1 MRKKKMKVRN
11 IKFKFDK
18 ESNENIYLSTFL
30 QTFSALLP
38 AGERFFV
45 DSVRQY
51 RTGLN
56 SRLDKDVGLFIG
68 QEAMHAREHTVYN
81 RINAKKL
88 EKIEKRVKRLLDFG
102 QKHLPKS
109 ARLSITVALEHY
121 TALIAEKLLTDERLR
136 SMVDKSVI
144 DFWTWHAIEETEHKS
159 VAYDVY
165 ETKVNSYLLRV
176 LTMIPVTVFLF
187 VIQTKNHLT
196 LLSELDEL
204 TLKGLLGWNMFL
216 WNPID
221 GIFSSL
227 IPNYLD
233 FYSPLFHPSNHDTSG
248 LLLKYNDYPGLRTN

>member
-1 MRKKKMKVRN
+1 MKVRN
-11 IKFKFDK
+11 IKFKFDN
-18 ESNENIYLSTFL
+18 SENKNVYLSTFL

-38 AGERFFV
+38 RGEMFFV
-45 DSVRQY
+45 DAVRQY
-51 RTGLN
+51 REGLN
-56 SRLDKDVGLFIG
+56 SKLDKEVSLFIG
-68 QEAMHAREHTVYN
+68 QEAMHAREHAVYN
-81 RINAKKL
+81 RLHAKKL
-88 EKIEKRVKRLLDFG
+88 EKMEKRVKRLLDFG
-102 QKHLPKS
+102 QKYIPKS
-109 ARLSITVALEHY
+109 VRLSITVALEHY
-121 TALIAEKLLTDERLR
+121 TALIAEKLLRDDRLR

-165 ETKVNSYLLRV
+165 EEKVNSYLLRV
-176 LTMIPVTVFLF
+176 LTMIPVTIFLF

-204 TLKGLLGWNMFL
+204 NAKDLLDWTLFL

-233 FYSPLFHPSNHDTSG
+233 YYSPLFHPSNHDTSD
-248 LLLKYNDYPGLRTN
+248 LLLKYRAYLENLNALINKA